1 MMELDELNKKGVKIS
16 LEGREVDPMRIVDEF
31 LLNEES
37 SYMRDYI
44 LDENGNLIELGFNI
58 VKSQTIRCRFK
69 IGYVSMGDKR
79 RGSAYYTLLS
89 GWWEKLM
96 EYKRII

>member
-58 VKSQTIRCRFK
+58 VKS
-69 IGYVSMGDKR
+69 
-79 RGSAYYTLLS
+79 
-89 GWWEKLM
+89 
-96 EYKRII
+96 

>member
-1 MMELDELNKKGVKIS
+1 MKEVNVKLMMELDELNKKGVKIS

-58 VKSQTIRCRFK
+58 VKS
-69 IGYVSMGDKR
+69 
-79 RGSAYYTLLS
+79 
-89 GWWEKLM
+89 
-96 EYKRII
+96 

>member
-1 MMELDELNKKGVKIS
+1 MELDELNKKGVKIS

-58 VKSQTIRCRFK
+58 VKS
-69 IGYVSMGDKR
+69 
-79 RGSAYYTLLS
+79 
-89 GWWEKLM
+89 
-96 EYKRII
+96 